1 MGKDVRQIIIDI
13 ITTIAPDADTSN
25 LKDEVPLRE
34 QLELDTMD
42 FLDIVLE
49 LRKQYG
55 IDVPEGDYKQLE
67 TLASCVAY
75 LTPKFAAK
83 H

>member
-1 MGKDVRQIIIDI
+1 MEKDVRQIIIDI

-25 LKDEVPLRE
+25 LTDEVPLRE
-34 QLELDTMD
+34 QLELDSMD

-55 IDVPEGDYKQLE
+55 IDVPESDYKQLE

-75 LTPKFAAK
+75 LTPKFATK

>member
-1 MGKDVRQIIIDI
+1 MEKDVRQIIIDI

-25 LKDEVPLRE
+25 LNDELPLRD
-34 QLELDTMD
+34 QLGLDSMD

-55 IDVPEGDYKQLE
+55 IDVPESDYKQLE

-75 LTPKFAAK
+75 LTPKFNAK